1 MDKQVEV
8 SVPSRSGAGGR
19 TSRRRRWVL
28 PLFFL
33 LLVLAIGGGVAWR
46 LTHQTAAVG
55 GGRFGGAVPSVSVAV
70 AGPGTIQNRL
80 EELGTVTPLA
90 GVTVTTQI
98 SGILQSVGFT
108 EGQTVKKGDFL
119 AQIDDRPY
127 RALLAQYQG
136 TLAHDQGVLAQA
148 KSDLARYQVLE
159 KQDSIAAQTVTDQ
172 QALVAQNV
180 GTVAA
185 DQAQI
190 AAQQLNIAY
199 CHITAPVDGVVGLRV
214 VDPGNYVTAASSTGI
229 VVLNQITPISVL
241 FSVPEDNIPALHAA
255 IRSGQPIPVTLYDR
269 ADTTKLADGT
279 LSTVDNQIDTA
290 TGTLK
295 MRAVFPNTDGE
306 LVPNQFVNVDMLVS
320 QLTNVLSVPV
330 NAIQTGAPGSYVYVV
345 DADNVANVTP
355 VTTGAQ
361 DSDRVQILSGLNPGD
376 RVVTDGVDRLR
387 DGIRV
392 TIAGPVAA
400 APVAT
405 AVRRHRRR
413 RSGGS
418 GGYGGYGQGGYG
430 GGYGQGEGGQ
440 GGAGAGGAAPAGGAP
455 GGAAGSGP

>member
-1 MDKQVEV
+1 MDKQVDV
-8 SVPSRSGAGGR
+8 ATPPRPGAVR
-19 TSRRRRWVL
+19 VIRRRRLIW
-28 PLFFL
+28 PLV
-33 LLVLAIGGGVAWR
+33 LLVLVLALAGGVAWR

-80 EELGTVTPLA
+80 QKLGTVTPLA
-90 GVTVTTQI
+90 SVTVVPQI
-98 SGILQSVGFT
+98 SGVLESVGFT

-127 RALLAQYQG
+127 KALLAQYQG
-136 TLAHDQGVLAQA
+136 TLAHDQGVLSQA
-148 KSDLARYQVLE
+148 RSDLARYEVLE
-159 KQDSIAAQTVTDQ
+159 KQDSIAAQTVTDE
-172 QALVAQNV
+172 QALVSQDL

-190 AAQQLNIAY
+190 AAEQLNIAY
-199 CHITAPVDGVVGLRV
+199 CHIVAPVDGVVGLRE
-214 VDPGNYVTAASSTGI
+214 VDPGNYVTSNSTSTTTTPSGATGI
-229 VVLNQITPISVL
+229 VVLNQIAPISVL
-241 FSVPEDNIPALHAA
+241 FSVPEDNIPAIHAA
-255 IRSGQPIPVTLYDR
+255 VRSGNPIPVVLYDR

-279 LSTVDNQIDTA
+279 LATLDNQIDTS
-290 TGTLK
+290 TGTLR
-295 MRAVFPNTDGE
+295 MRAMFPNTDGE

-320 QLTNVLSVPV
+320 QLQNVLSVPV

-345 DADNVANVTP
+345 DADNVANVTA

-361 DSDRVQILSGLNPGD
+361 DSDRVQILSGLNYGD

-392 TIAGPVAA
+392 TIAGPVAT

-405 AVRRHRRR
+405 AVRRHRHRR
-413 RSGGS
+413 A
-418 GGYGGYGQGGYG
+418 GGYGQGGYG
-430 GGYGQGEGGQ
+430 GYGQGAGGQ
-440 GGAGAGGAAPAGGAP
+440 GGGAPAGGAP
-455 GGAAGSGP
+455 AGAGP